1 MGSCLCT
8 TDKEENVWL
17 ATSHFGSIFQR
28 DEKSMNLA
36 PLRCLSWNLVEQ
48 GYFQEQIYYLNSTC
62 DKNVSGENWRSPRGS
77 HNRSFEWSSQ
87 TPGLKSE
94 LETREVNRKNGASK
108 CWRWPLG
115 WVNGSSPFL
124 LLHPPFLNWGENL
137 PLGQSQIWGVNLGL
151 GFQVFQCL
159 KLLAISAPIDLKR
172 SRCQSLSIKS
182 TFFLNVKWILFVEEN
197 CWKIIL
203 LKLISTF
210 FSCHFQRTCRGPFIL
225 A

>member
-1 MGSCLCT
+1 MGSCRYHGHRGNYLVSSLT
-8 TDKEENVWL
+8 FWV
-17 ATSHFGSIFQR
+17 HFHR
-28 DEKSMNLA
+28 DEKSMNL
-36 PLRCLSWNLVEQ
+36 PLLHCLFEPRWTRVFSRADLLLEFDLRQ
-48 GYFQEQIYYLNSTC
+48 
-62 DKNVSGENWRSPRGS
+62 KRKWRELKVTAGLTQPIVRVV
-77 HNRSFEWSSQ
+77 Q
-87 TPGLKSE
+87 PIPGLKSE

-182 TFFLNVKWILFVEEN
+182 SFISKCKMNAFCRRKLLEN
-197 CWKIIL
+197 H
-203 LKLISTF
+203 S
-210 FSCHFQRTCRGPFIL
+210 S
-225 A
+225 